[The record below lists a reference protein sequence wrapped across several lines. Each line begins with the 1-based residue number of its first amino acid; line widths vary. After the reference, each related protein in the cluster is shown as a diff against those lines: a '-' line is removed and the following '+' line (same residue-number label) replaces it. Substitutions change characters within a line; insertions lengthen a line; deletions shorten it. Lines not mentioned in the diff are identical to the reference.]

1 MIEAKIR
8 NQKRMA
14 KKMKKA
20 KKTAETI
27 IEQEGVTEGSKARQI
42 QNLYKKQL
50 ASVKRE
56 KKYIVGKKITAGPGG
71 RDSRSVKHVDRRLK
85 KDRRGEK
92 MAGMSKKIKKKSH
105 KKFNRRKRK

>member
-1 MIEAKIR
+1 
-8 NQKRMA
+8 MA
-14 KKMKKA
+14 KKMKRA
-20 KKTAETI
+20 KKSAEVI

-56 KKYIVGKKITAGPGG
+56 KKYIVGRKLTAGPGG

-92 MAGMSKKIKKKSH
+92 KAGKNIGMNKKIKKTSH